1 MAIFRSLFFFFWIF
15 FLTPN
20 NNKKKKKKKKPFFH
34 LTKKKKKKK
43 IFQNRFARFV
53 TSNRVRKKLEL
64 LNSNLHNDASQL
76 FMRLRTELRNNST
89 ASPAA
94 NPRQGGAVRGPSV
107 GPVAAPAAAPA
118 ASAAAAAAR
127 DATMSQYWANL
138 DPEGRTVW
146 ESIFGDVPMVE
157 WSQFIAAY
165 RNALG
170 GGNQPINES
179 GLKYLLDNAGTNT
192 VSLYKFSEFL
202 RGFGPLQD
210 SARKSAELVEAPWF
224 HGYLSSHE
232 AESLLHNARPFT
244 FLVRI
249 SKSRLGSFAL
259 AYLNESKEP
268 QHTLI
273 TSTAPHGFKIEE
285 EVGTVA
291 QHNLFATI
299 AEVVQHYANILQFP
313 FQSTLAR
320 EAWFHGDLT
329 SQEAAEMLAGQPNG
343 TFLFRFSSYP
353 GHLAVSYNEN
363 GATQHGKVEMAQGG
377 YLFKSKTDLQ
387 LYATLQQLVDDYK
400 TLLSTPVL
408 NTPWPSIEVGYH
420 SGSAPRSPTP
430 GGNGAV
436 LASRQLPPPTRPG
449 SAASHKGPNTTYV
462 SMKGVGPAASAA
474 ASPAR
479 AMSPVR
485 QPGPTYGVQASPM
498 RSPGLDSRRVASPP
512 LGVAQPPAPTVNVA
526 NSEYGQLTLGAMPS
540 TGGGYGSLP
549 SVTPSYGS
557 VPTGPTSNY
566 NSVPGGGVGDYGA
579 IPTVQAN
586 ALPNAKAYG
595 AVPGSNGT
603 QGAQYANRVAS
614 TGGTDVR
621 NYGSV
626 PVGTTDNGYGHL
638 PVN

>member
-1 MAIFRSLFFFFWIF
+1 M
-15 FLTPN
+15 
-20 NNKKKKKKKKPFFH
+20 
-34 LTKKKKKKK
+34 
-43 IFQNRFARFV
+43 

-76 FMRLRTELRNNST
+76 FMRLRTEQRNT
-89 ASPAA
+89 AGNGVSA
-94 NPRQGGAVRGPSV
+94 RQAGGGAVRGASV
-107 GPVAAPAAAPA
+107 GPVAAPSAAPA
-118 ASAAAAAAR
+118 ASAAVAAAR

-259 AYLNESKEP
+259 AYLNEAKEP

-363 GATQHGKVEMAQGG
+363 GVTQHGKVEMAQGG

-430 GGNGAV
+430 GGSGAV

-462 SMKGVGPAASAA
+462 SMKGVGPAGAAAAAA

-485 QPGPTYGVQASPM
+485 QPGGGAAAYGVQASPM

-512 LGVAQPPAPTVNVA
+512 LNNNGAPPVNVA
-526 NSEYGQLTLGAMPS
+526 NSEYGQLTLGAMTS
-540 TGGGYGSLP
+540 TGGYGSLP
-549 SVTPSYGS
+549 SATPPYGS
-557 VPTGPTSNY
+557 VPTGLTNNY
-566 NSVPGGGVGDYGA
+566 NSVPGGNVGDYGA

-603 QGAQYANRVAS
+603 PTPQYAARTGGGAG
-614 TGGTDVR
+614 GGTDVR

>member
-1 MAIFRSLFFFFWIF
+1 LRILC
-15 FLTPN
+15 LTPN

-64 LNSNLHNDASQL
+64 LNSNSAQRRFAAVHAPAHRAPQQLHRCWQRRRGAAIL
-76 FMRLRTELRNNST
+76 GKAALCVVRRT
-89 ASPAA
+89 
-94 NPRQGGAVRGPSV
+94 

-165 RNALG
+165 RSALG

-268 QHTLI
+268 QAHADHVDGAARLQDRGGGGHRRAAQ
-273 TSTAPHGFKIEE
+273 SVCHNCRGRAALRQHSAVPVPVDAGARGVVPRRPH
-285 EVGTVA
+285 VA
-291 QHNLFATI
+291 GGRRDARRPAQRHVPVPLL
-299 AEVVQHYANILQFP
+299 VLSGPLGRQLQRERRHA
-313 FQSTLAR
+313 AR
-320 EAWFHGDLT
+320 QG
-329 SQEAAEMLAGQPNG
+329 
-343 TFLFRFSSYP
+343 R
-353 GHLAVSYNEN
+353 N
-363 GATQHGKVEMAQGG
+363 GAGRLS
-377 YLFKSKTDLQ
+377 LFKSKTDLQ

-449 SAASHKGPNTTYV
+449 TAASHKGPNTTYV
-462 SMKGVGPAASAA
+462 SMKGVGPGRQSAA

-485 QPGPTYGVQASPM
+485 QA
-498 RSPGLDSRRVASPP
+498 RPGLRRAGVADALAGPRQSARRVAAARRQRSRRRRRSTSP
-512 LGVAQPPAPTVNVA
+512 TR
-526 NSEYGQLTLGAMPS
+526 S
-540 TGGGYGSLP
+540 T
-549 SVTPSYGS
+549 
-557 VPTGPTSNY
+557 
-566 NSVPGGGVGDYGA
+566 
-579 IPTVQAN
+579 
-586 ALPNAKAYG
+586 
-595 AVPGSNGT
+595 
-603 QGAQYANRVAS
+603 AS
-614 TGGTDVR
+614 
-621 NYGSV
+621 
-626 PVGTTDNGYGHL
+626 
-638 PVN
+638 